1 MSPSPDLPPVCL
13 PCREMELCVS
23 FQQAALVLR
32 RLHRREGCWSERL
45 HHRVRLKV
53 AGDSKGQGALE
64 PSLTFFMQWLVSYQC
79 VSLSSLEVFVQAL
92 TGLKG

>member
-1 MSPSPDLPPVCL
+1 MSPSPDLPCVYL
-13 PCREMELCVS
+13 PCREMELGVS

-32 RLHRREGCWSERL
+32 RLHRRQGHWSERL

-53 AGDSKGQGALE
+53 VGDSKGQGASE
-64 PSLTFFMQWLVSYQC
+64 PSLTFFMQWLVSDQC